1 MGQIIPLSAN
11 KLQSAIALNS
21 VTTCEPDFSNLLR
34 NSQMN
39 NIQDIRFQKLQQWL
53 QSFVTD
59 KTYSLKPVSSDASFR
74 RYFRLTQQHGSLIVM
89 DSPPEHEDNQAFIN
103 VATLLEQYGLN
114 VPHIYQQDLQSGF
127 LILNDLGSTPYL
139 SQLSVTTADEL
150 YKNAIDSLITLQKI
164 PIENQLLPK
173 YDAALLERE
182 MRLFDEWFLQTHLQL
197 TPPDWLTATYDLLI
211 DNALSQPQVLVHRD
225 FHSRNLMFLPGQAP
239 GIIDFQDAVIGAI
252 SYDLV
257 SLLRDVYIQ
266 WSPAEQQQWV
276 GYYIEQAQQHGLLAS
291 EQAEHFP
298 RWFDLMGLQRH
309 LKILGIFCRL
319 NYRDN
324 KPNYMNDLALTLNYV
339 YQVCERY
346 PELQD
351 LYQYLIEQP
360 KIVAIK

>member
-1 MGQIIPLSAN
+1 
-11 KLQSAIALNS
+11 
-21 VTTCEPDFSNLLR
+21 
-34 NSQMN
+34 MN
-39 NIQDIRFQKLQQWL
+39 ITQDIRFQQLQQWL

-59 KTYSLKPVSSDASFR
+59 KNYSLTPASSDASFR
-74 RYFRLTQQHGSLIVM
+74 RYFRLTQKDGSFIVM

-103 VATLLEQYGLN
+103 VASLLEQYGLN

-127 LILNDLGSTPYL
+127 LILSDLGSTPYL
-139 SQLSVTTADEL
+139 SQLSTATAHEL
-150 YKNAIDSLITLQKI
+150 YKNAIDSLIKLQKI
-164 PIENQLLPK
+164 PCENQSLPPYDSTLL
-173 YDAALLERE
+173 LRE
-182 MRLFDEWFLQTHLQL
+182 MRLFDEWFLQKHLQL

-225 FHSRNLMFLPGQAP
+225 FHSRNLMFLPEQAP
-239 GIIDFQDAVIGAI
+239 GVIDFQDAVIGAI

-266 WSPAEQQQWV
+266 WSLAEQQHWIK
-276 GYYIEQAQQHGLLAS
+276 YYIEQAQQHELLTS

-324 KPNYMNDLALTLNYV
+324 KANYMNDLALTLNYV
-339 YQVCERY
+339 YQVCEQY
-346 PELQD
+346 PELQN
-351 LYQYLIEQP
+351 LSQYLTEQP
-360 KIVAIK
+360 KIAAIK

>member
-1 MGQIIPLSAN
+1 
-11 KLQSAIALNS
+11 
-21 VTTCEPDFSNLLR
+21 
-34 NSQMN
+34 MN
-39 NIQDIRFQKLQQWL
+39 ITQDIRFQQLQQWL

-59 KTYSLKPVSSDASFR
+59 KNYSLTPASSDASFR
-74 RYFRLTQQHGSLIVM
+74 RYFRLAQQDGSFIVM

-127 LILNDLGSTPYL
+127 LILSDLGSTPYL
-139 SQLSVTTADEL
+139 SQLSTTTADEL
-150 YKNAIDSLITLQKI
+150 YKNAIESLIKLQKI
-164 PIENQLLPK
+164 PCENQSLPQYDSTLL
-173 YDAALLERE
+173 LRE
-182 MRLFDEWFLQTHLQL
+182 MRLFDEWFLQKHLQL
-197 TPPDWLTATYDLLI
+197 TAPDWLTAVYDLLI
-211 DNALSQPQVLVHRD
+211 NNALSQPQVLVHRD
-225 FHSRNLMFLPGQAP
+225 FHSRNLMYLPGQAP
-239 GIIDFQDAVIGAI
+239 GVIDFQDAVIGAT

-266 WSPAEQQQWV
+266 WSPAEQQYWV
-276 GYYIEQAQQHGLLAS
+276 GYYIEQAQQHGLLTS

-346 PELQD
+346 PELQN
-351 LYQYLIEQP
+351 LYQYLSEQS
-360 KIVAIK
+360 KIAAIK

>member
-1 MGQIIPLSAN
+1 
-11 KLQSAIALNS
+11 
-21 VTTCEPDFSNLLR
+21 
-34 NSQMN
+34 MN
-39 NIQDIRFQKLQQWL
+39 NTQDIRFQQLQQWL

-59 KTYSLKPVSSDASFR
+59 QNYSLTPASSDASFR
-74 RYFRLTQQHGSLIVM
+74 RYFRLEQLGGSYIIM
-89 DSPPEHEDNQAFIN
+89 DSPPEHEDNHAFIK
-103 VATLLEQYGLN
+103 VARLLEQYGLN
-114 VPHIYQQDLQSGF
+114 VPHIYQQDLQRGF
-127 LILNDLGSTPYL
+127 LILSDLGSVPYL
-139 SQLSVTTADEL
+139 SMLSATTADEL
-150 YKNAIDSLITLQKI
+150 YKNAINSLITLQKI
-164 PIENQLLPK
+164 PCENQPLPK
-173 YDAALLERE
+173 YDSALLQRE
-182 MRLFDEWFLQTHLQL
+182 MQLFGEWFLQKHLQL

-225 FHSRNLMFLPGQAP
+225 FHSRNLMYLPGQAP
-239 GIIDFQDAVIGAI
+239 GVIDFQDAVIGAI

-266 WSPAEQQQWV
+266 WSPSQQKQWV
-276 GYYIEQAQQHGLLAS
+276 EYYIEQAQQHGLLSA

-324 KPNYMNDLALTLNYV
+324 KPNYMNNLALTLNYV
-339 YQVCERY
+339 YQVCEQY
-346 PELQD
+346 PELQN